1 MEVYTPT
8 RSTEEWGVTLTVV
21 QGNFGTTTAM
31 IVLSSYVV
39 SGIRA
44 AVSPVILNYQ
54 RQVIAGGS
62 AVQLKQSVPVSNG
75 VTKIMPNRPVSAQ
88 WAFRVRKEG
97 MEGWERKSE
106 QCRKIPYIGMC
117 SEREW
122 CSRCRELQTHSSAGV
137 SLSLRAVF
145 IFVSE
150 HLCVCA
156 SVP

>member
-1 MEVYTPT
+1 M
-8 RSTEEWGVTLTVV
+8 TLTVV

-88 WAFRVRKEG
+88 
-97 MEGWERKSE
+97 
-106 QCRKIPYIGMC
+106 
-117 SEREW
+117 
-122 CSRCRELQTHSSAGV
+122 
-137 SLSLRAVF
+137 
-145 IFVSE
+145 
-150 HLCVCA
+150 
-156 SVP
+156 